1 MSASAADSPSYS
13 SPNDRRD
20 VAELDGRAPAVIAA
34 FVVTGLLLALPQ
46 FALQAWT
53 LVEIA
58 VRIAM
63 SNPSS

>member
-20 VAELDGRAPAVIAA
+20 VAELDGRAPAVTAA
-34 FVVTGLLLALPQ
+34 FVVTGLLFVLSQ
-46 FALQAWT
+46 FASQVWM

-58 VRIAM
+58 LRIAM
-63 SNPSS
+63 STR